1 MLTFTLLPQR
11 TLGHGPPEERATFGT
26 LVVRANERCLT
37 EGVAQ
42 DANDLS
48 LGPNVSGYHIAE
60 WLLWNVWRLRWEA
73 RPDSSGGDWAFS
85 HCLASIGQGYVW
97 PNIEI
102 SSDGVRAI
110 LTSLPTIDPAS
121 GLYRYVG
128 TPAAEVVA
136 ASELEDAVRDFA
148 KNVLRLL
155 DRAKV
160 LDTNLHSLWHDVERE
175 RQDPEAARLRRL
187 EARLGHDP
195 DEIHADDVRVAAEA
209 GRDFGAD
216 SVEELVAEAG
226 WHGVTTLPSVEE
238 LATTARRV
246 GSELCAQDAVTLRA
260 DDDMPA
266 WGDVAAWRVGVTTA
280 RLLRRQEAL
289 EGQPIGNDRLAGLA
303 GVATTTLDEHDAQQ
317 SSLSFVLAAGDRA
330 QVALRSKRRTSRRF
344 DLARLLGDRLFGHD
358 EPLTPATRARTYR
371 QKAQRAFAAELLC
384 PYEAVCDFLRNDRSE
399 DRHDDA
405 ASHFGVSPL
414 AVDTILRNNERS
426 PHNPPVVW

>member
-11 TLGHGPPEERATFGT
+11 TVGHGPAEERATFGT
-26 LVVRANERCLT
+26 LEVRANERCLT

-42 DANDLS
+42 DGDKLS

-85 HCLASIGQGYVW
+85 HCLASIGEGYVW

-110 LTSLPTIDPAS
+110 LTSLPTIDSES

-136 ASELEDAVRDFA
+136 ASELDDAVRRFA
-148 KNVLRLL
+148 RDVLRLL
-155 DRAKV
+155 DGAKA

-175 RQDPEAARLRRL
+175 RQDPDAARLRRL

-195 DEIHADDVRVAAEA
+195 DEIPADAVRSADAAV
-209 GRDFGAD
+209 RDFGAD

-226 WHGVTTLPSVEE
+226 WHGVTTLPSVET
-238 LATTARRV
+238 LATIAKQV
-246 GSELCAQDAVTLRA
+246 GSELCVQDAVTLRA
-260 DDDMPA
+260 DDMPV
-266 WGDVAAWRVGVTTA
+266 WGEVAAWRVGVATA

-303 GVATTTLDEHDAQQ
+303 GVRTTTLDEHNAQQ
-317 SSLSFVLAAGDRA
+317 SSLSFVLAAGGRA

-344 DLARLLGDRLFGHD
+344 DLARLLGDRLLGHD
-358 EPLTPATRARTYR
+358 EPLAPATRARTYR

-384 PYEAVCDFLRNDRSE
+384 PYEAVCDFLRHDRSE
-399 DRHDDA
+399 DRPDDA
-405 ASHFGVSPL
+405 ASHFDVSPL
-414 AVDTILRNNERS
+414 TVDTVLRNNERH
-426 PHNPPVVW
+426 PHNPHMVW